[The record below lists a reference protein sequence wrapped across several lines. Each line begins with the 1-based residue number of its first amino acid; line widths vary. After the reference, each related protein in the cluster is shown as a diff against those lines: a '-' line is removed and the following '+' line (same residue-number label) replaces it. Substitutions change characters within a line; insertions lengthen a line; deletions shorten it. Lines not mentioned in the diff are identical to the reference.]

1 VPPCSKVQVASKRIV
16 NIVLMLSRVARQV
29 RKFMARKIVAAT
41 AGALWKIM
49 TSPGRFGLR
58 ITKFVIYLAVLV
70 VFGAS
75 VYSIGNLGRFRLLM
89 EFEALNRVDPLP
101 EAKRILEEK
110 GYCEALDYL
119 DAFRDYDY
127 VRDNSEVSAFY
138 NDIKTSRDS
147 LWFRGQDVLEGIWRG
162 KGACPESLIS
172 ATAADFFVVGDVRD
186 LLWQGVKKYRGE
198 ETDEFTA
205 ALAGLGVVLAGVTW
219 GSAGAAAPVKG
230 TVSLLKTGKRLDKI
244 SAPMQKSLIGALR
257 KSSAT
262 RSLEPVRP
270 LVASLHDLATTPG
283 MKSRDVFAV
292 LSRSR
297 QVEDLQHAADFAKA
311 FGPKSGK
318 LLHLGGD
325 APISLFRKF
334 GKSEPLARAMDE
346 ALQFGP
352 KGMSMLEKL
361 GPTRF
366 MTYLKLTK
374 YGVRGARSIHQ
385 DRLNLVLARAITS
398 LPVWSLWTIAVL
410 TGVTVIG
417 APVIYIVKMLRQWRS
432 PGFAPA

>member
-1 VPPCSKVQVASKRIV
+1 
-16 NIVLMLSRVARQV
+16 MLSLIAAQQV
-29 RKFMARKIVAAT
+29 RNLMAGKIAAAT
-41 AGALWKIM
+41 AGALWKII

-58 ITKFVIYLAVLV
+58 IMNFVIYLALLV

-75 VYSIGNLGRFRLLM
+75 VYTIANLGKLRLLT
-89 EFEALNRVDPLP
+89 EFEALNRLDPLP

-119 DAFRDYDY
+119 DAFREYDY

-138 NDIKTSRDS
+138 HDIKTKRDS
-147 LWFRGQDVLEGIWRG
+147 VWFRGQDVLEGIWRG

-172 ATAADFFVVGDVRD
+172 ATAADFFVIGDVRD

-244 SAPMQKSLIGALR
+244 SAPMQKSLISALR

-262 RSLEPVRP
+262 KSLEPVRP
-270 LVASLHDLATTPG
+270 LVASLHGLATTPG

-292 LSRSR
+292 LSRSK
-297 QVEDLQHAADFAKA
+297 QLEDLQHAADFARA
-311 FGPKSGK
+311 FGPKSGR
-318 LLHLGGD
+318 LLQLGGD
-325 APISLFRKF
+325 APINLFRKF
-334 GKSEPLARAMDE
+334 GKSEPLVQAMDD

-352 KGMSMLEKL
+352 KGMSLLEKL

-385 DRLNLVLARAITS
+385 DRLNLVLARAVRS
-398 LPVWSLWTIAVL
+398 LPEWSLWTMAVL
-410 TGVTVIG
+410 TGVAVFG
-417 APVIYIVKMLRQWRS
+417 APVIYVVRMLSHWRS